1 MSIRQYLSLARWRQ
15 QLSLKILLQQLLGAF
30 GVLWLLT
37 EITSFFSETAGIWI
51 SQYWWLFMILGIGY
65 ALYSNKPKTAFPHR
79 VSGRDTVLEIV
90 VVDALDIPAALV
102 VPCNTTFDTDL
113 GGLVERSPSIQ
124 GRVLSE
130 LYQGNV
136 KLLDLDIDQQLDA
149 EGYLFEEVR
158 IEKPGKKRK
167 YEIGTVIQILLN
179 DRLLYF
185 LAHTHINE
193 SGRATGTVE
202 ELKISLARLWYYIAE
217 KGDKGDIVVPVLG
230 TGHARIRLPR
240 EEVIRNIIDSF
251 IASCSE
257 KNYCDKL
264 TIAIYPQDVDR
275 YNIDLMELDSYLEYS
290 CRYAEFDTERDVG
303 EGKPVV

>member
-1 MSIRQYLSLARWRQ
+1 MSIRHYLSITRWRQ
-15 QLSLKILLQQLLGAF
+15 TLSLKGLLQQLLGAF

-37 EITSFFSETAGIWI
+37 EITSFFSEAAEIWLA
-51 SQYWWLFMILGIGY
+51 QHWWLFMILGIAY
-65 ALYSNKPKTAFPHR
+65 ALYSNTPKTSFSHR
-79 VSGRDTVLEIV
+79 LSGRDALIEVA
-90 VVDALDIPAALV
+90 VVDALGIPGALV

-113 GGLVERSPSIQ
+113 GGLVERSPSVQ
-124 GRVLSE
+124 GKVLSDE
-130 LYQGNV
+130 YQGNV
-136 KLLDLDIDQQLDA
+136 DHLDFDIDQQLRA
-149 EGYLFEEVR
+149 EGYLHEEVE

-167 YEIGTVIQILLN
+167 YEIGTVIQFRRN
-179 DRLLYF
+179 DRLFYF

-202 ELKISLARLWYYIAE
+202 ELKTSLAKLWYYISE
-217 KGDKGDIVVPVLG
+217 KGDKGDIVIPVLG
-230 TGHARIRLPR
+230 TGHARIHLRR

-275 YNIDLMELDSYLEYS
+275 YNIDLMELDNYLEYS
-290 CRYAEFDTERDVG
+290 CKYAQFDTEPDVG
-303 EGKPVV
+303 EGRAIA